1 MFLYCTSKESDVRGT
16 SSVNSGYNGVEFL
29 SLPLL
34 AIIHRGLNSL
44 TERLCMIDVDG
55 LKSVTFK
62 ETDCSIPLL
71 TVSVIGCYAYKFI
84 NYQQP
89 MTYYMRQKFIVLTQ
103 K

>member
-1 MFLYCTSKESDVRGT
+1 
-16 SSVNSGYNGVEFL
+16 
-29 SLPLL
+29 
-34 AIIHRGLNSL
+34 
-44 TERLCMIDVDG
+44 MIDVDG

-71 TVSVIGCYAYKFI
+71 TVSVIGCYSYKFI